1 MHCLNDCE
9 NAVLDFFFGMAD
21 RSTTLY
27 QCAEKL
33 YAEFDN
39 VAVIAACGIL
49 ADLGLLKSCGDSTNY
64 FALSP
69 AAMGDVGNGYFRG
82 AGNVSEHMLK
92 LEKQL
97 LELQVAQDRV
107 QAESAAAA
115 AARPAVP
122 HGVQTQKKK

>member
-1 MHCLNDCE
+1 MHCLNACE

-33 YAEFDN
+33 YEDYDN
-39 VAVIAACGIL
+39 VAVIDACKIL
-49 ADLGLLKSCGDSTNY
+49 GNLGLLKTCGDSTNY
-64 FALSP
+64 FCLSP

-97 LELQVAQDRV
+97 LELQVAQDRI
-107 QAESAAAA
+107 QLESAAAA
-115 AARPAVP
+115 AARPQGAG
-122 HGVQTQKKK
+122 GVQTQKKK